1 MPDLSLLISDELFLL
16 KHICQVRKKKKKAD
30 SLRVHEK
37 RRKMSA
43 IALSGRA
50 EEAKTDKKVPIA
62 AKVAGTKEIQSC
74 KALKL

>member
-1 MPDLSLLISDELFLL
+1 MSYLL
-16 KHICQVRKKKKKAD
+16 KHICQVRKNPAD
-30 SLRVHEK
+30 SLPVHEK
-37 RRKMSA
+37 KRKMSA